1 MQVRPVLQVR
11 LASAPAPQQ
20 VWPAAPQAVHI
31 AAAPTPVHWKPML
44 QVPAPT
50 PAAGGQHT

>member
-1 MQVRPVLQVR
+1 VLQVR

-31 AAAPTPVHWKPML
+31 AAAPTPLHWKPML

-50 PAAGGQHT
+50 PFAAGQHT